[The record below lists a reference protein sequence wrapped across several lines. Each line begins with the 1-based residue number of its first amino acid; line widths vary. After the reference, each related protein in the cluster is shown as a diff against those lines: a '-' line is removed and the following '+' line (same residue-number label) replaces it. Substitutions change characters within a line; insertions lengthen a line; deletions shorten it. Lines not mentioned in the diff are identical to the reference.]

1 MNKPSREPQ
10 ELKKITKKGPLNLIK
25 CFPKIDLDGAA
36 RGYTLSPIM
45 PQKLLQEVNIIG
57 HEFPFKKSVL
67 RRADD
72 VIEHM
77 SQTPC

>member
-1 MNKPSREPQ
+1 
-10 ELKKITKKGPLNLIK
+10 
-25 CFPKIDLDGAA
+25 
-36 RGYTLSPIM
+36 M

>member
-10 ELKKITKKGPLNLIK
+10 ELKKITKKGPLDLIK
-25 CFPKIDLDGAA
+25 CFPEIDLDGAA
-36 RGYTLSPIM
+36 RGYTLSPIT
-45 PQKLLQEVNIIG
+45 PQKLLHEVNIIS
-57 HEFPFKKSVL
+57 HELPFKKSVL
-67 RRADD
+67 RRAND